1 MGIHLYR
8 IDDRL
13 IHGQVVVGWGQPLNI
28 RFLVLVDDLVASSDW
43 EKDLY
48 RMAVPPEM
56 EIYFADVV
64 TAIRNHAQYAS
75 DPRPGILITGDIS
88 SMQRLVR
95 EVKAIGTSPGRP
107 RREAS
112 LRFSH
117 ARGRAPA
124 PRPRGR
130 WGRGDGAGR
139 PLGARE
145 AALRSARGRIAM
157 ILLEALPIALLGALL
172 GLDVVS
178 FPQAMVS
185 RPIVAATLAGSLV
198 GNPPA
203 GLLIGVV
210 LEMIALDTLPFG
222 ASRYPEWGSAAVV
235 GGALFAAQPAGMPGA
250 LPASTLAALLTAS
263 ISGWSMVVLR
273 RTIAGRLERSRD
285 RIEDGSRDALLSLH
299 LSGMSLDLLRGGLVT
314 LIAMMIFGSLVRAI
328 VAVWGS
334 DSAPS
339 HAVVVVVAATVAGGA
354 LWKVFHSVRWVLWF
368 FFGGLLGW
376 AALLVT
382 R

>member
-1 MGIHLYR
+1 
-8 IDDRL
+8 
-13 IHGQVVVGWGQPLNI
+13 
-28 RFLVLVDDLVASSDW
+28 
-43 EKDLY
+43 
-48 RMAVPPEM
+48 
-56 EIYFADVV
+56 
-64 TAIRNHAQYAS
+64 
-75 DPRPGILITGDIS
+75 
-88 SMQRLVR
+88 
-95 EVKAIGTSPGRP
+95 
-107 RREAS
+107 
-112 LRFSH
+112 
-117 ARGRAPA
+117 
-124 PRPRGR
+124 
-130 WGRGDGAGR
+130 
-139 PLGARE
+139 
-145 AALRSARGRIAM
+145 M

-185 RPIVAATLAGSLV
+185 RPIVAATLAGAFV

-222 ASRYPEWGSAAVV
+222 ASRYPEWGSAGVV

-250 LPASTLAALLTAS
+250 LPASMLAALLTAS

-273 RTIAGRLERSRD
+273 RIIAGRLERTRD
-285 RIEDGSRDALLSLH
+285 RIEDGSREALLSLH
-299 LSGMSLDLLRGGLVT
+299 LSGMSMDLLRAGLVT

-339 HAVVVVVAATVAGGA
+339 RAVVVIIAAIVAGGA
-354 LWKVFHSVRWVLWF
+354 LWTVFHSVRWVLWF
-368 FFGGLLGW
+368 FLAGLVTW
-376 AALLVT
+376 ALLLMA